1 LAEELDP
8 NARPKAIEE
17 TKMQDFEGKVAVVT
31 GAASGIGR
39 GLVRQCA
46 AEGMRVV
53 VADVDEKGLAEI
65 QSEIEAGGGEICV
78 VPTDVRKAKSVEALA
93 QASLDRFGA
102 VHLVCNNAGVLLSG
116 CAWERTDD
124 DWRWVLD
131 VNLFGVV
138 NGVRTFVPI
147 LLDQGQPAH
156 LVNTA
161 SVGGLMVGPFLSP
174 YIVSKH
180 AVVAL
185 TESVFYELAALDT
198 PVGISV
204 LCPGPIA
211 TGIAKSERIRPAD
224 RAETRALESEAEKEY
239 ESLLSSGIDAG
250 LAPDAVG
257 KIVFEGLRAQ
267 RFWIYTHPV
276 YTEAIKG
283 RMESILAGTN
293 PATAMELPEELAPEG

>member
-1 LAEELDP
+1 MR
-8 NARPKAIEE
+8 N
-17 TKMQDFEGKVAVVT
+17 FEGKVAVIT
-31 GAASGIGR
+31 GAASGIGK

-46 AEGMRVV
+46 AEGMRIV

-65 QSEIEAGGGEICV
+65 GSEIETAGGEIFAV
-78 VPTDVRKAKSVEALA
+78 STDVRQAESVDALA
-93 QASLDRFGA
+93 KATLDRFGA

-124 DWRWVLD
+124 DWRWVLE
-131 VNLFGVV
+131 VNVFGVV
-138 NGVRTFVPI
+138 NGVRSFIPL
-147 LLDQGQPAH
+147 LLDQGEPAH
-156 LVNTA
+156 MVNTA

-185 TESVFYELAALDT
+185 TESVYHELATLDT
-198 PVGISV
+198 EVGISV

-211 TGIAKSERIRPAD
+211 TGINRSERIRPGD
-224 RAETRALESEAEKEY
+224 RSETRALGSNAEKEY
-239 ESLLSSGIDAG
+239 ESLLSSGIDG
-250 LAPDAVG
+250 GMPPDEVG
-257 KIVFEGLRAQ
+257 KIVFEGLRAD

-276 YTEAIKG
+276 YTEAIQG

-293 PATAMELPEELAPEG
+293 PAHAMQLREELAPDS